1 MKIEIKVPK
10 VTTED
15 KSGILVHWYKND
27 GDNVKEGEEIAEVM
41 IEKIT
46 VRVQASKSGRLKI
59 GKKEN
64 EEVKEEETIGFIES

>member
-1 MKIEIKVPK
+1 MNVEVKVPK
-10 VTTED
+10 VSEEG
-15 KSGILVHWYKND
+15 KSGVIVRWYKND